1 MSVPSNPWRA
11 GCLALSVGCAFLLG
25 LQAGGG
31 SSARAEGGGPSVPQ
45 PGGRAGGD
53 GGATADSDRHMVA
66 VTGTTSSGSAVLYL
80 VDTRLKRLAVY
91 GATGKNIELI
101 AARNIE
107 YDLKLDSYHDGSA
120 DEVQV
125 RRLRADWLK
134 AQGGRIGPEG
144 GNDGNDGK

>member
-1 MSVPSNPWRA
+1 MIGPSNGWRA
-11 GCLALSVGCAFLLG
+11 ACLALSVGCAFLLG
-25 LQAGGG
+25 LQWAGGSG
-31 SSARAEGGGPSVPQ
+31 ARAEGPSTPQ
-45 PGGRAGGD
+45 PGGGGGG

-80 VDTRLKRLAVY
+80 VDTKLKRLAVY
-91 GATGKNIELI
+91 QATGKNIELV

-107 YDLKLDSYHDGSA
+107 YDLKLDSYHDASA

-134 AQGGRIGPEG
+134 AQGGKA
-144 GNDGNDGK
+144 GNDDAGGDGK